1 MKKITQLLFLL
12 LTLTFFV
19 SCEEDTPTPLGTN
32 YVTFESTSY
41 TFGVD
46 IGSSNTR
53 EVKVYA
59 ANITGSART
68 IGVSVVASGTT
79 ADPASYTVPTSVTI
93 PANSN
98 VGTLSITVSDTNISS
113 TGETIE
119 IAFDA
124 VAGQFSGANIV
135 LSVRQVCPTNPIE
148 LEITFDNYSGETS
161 WDLKDGSGA
170 VVASASYGA
179 GETSASGNWC
189 LPNDTYTFTIYDAY
203 GDGICCSY
211 GNGSYVL
218 RKEDGTVL
226 ATGGSFGASEATT
239 FTLP

>member
-12 LTLTFFV
+12 LTITFFV

-32 YVTFESTSY
+32 YVTFEAAAY

-59 ANITGSART
+59 ASVSGSART
-68 IGVSVVASGTT
+68 IGVSVVAAGTS

-93 PANSN
+93 PAGSS
-98 VGTLSITVSDTNISS
+98 VGTLSITISDTNISS

-124 VAGQFSGANIV
+124 VAGQFAGSNIV
-135 LSVRQVCPTNPIE
+135 LNVRQVCPTNPIE
-148 LEITFDNYSGETS
+148 LEIMFDNYSGETS

-170 VVASASYGA
+170 IMLLLLMVVAKLQLQ
-179 GETSASGNWC
+179 ETGVYQTTLIHLQFMMLTAMV
-189 LPNDTYTFTIYDAY
+189 FAVHMVM
-203 GDGICCSY
+203 
-211 GNGSYVL
+211 VL
-218 RKEDGTVL
+218 MC
-226 ATGGSFGASEATT
+226 
-239 FTLP
+239 